1 MMVGMR
7 EPGNLFDRATQ
18 AWVRWTGRKV
28 SFAAVPWLFGPTGD
42 QDQIDDGWL
51 RREAEHLGGTL
62 VEGGGLLDRMS
73 DLRGDGFDPA
83 LLANAI
89 VEFYEG
95 TSDWRLDVR
104 SKWSTAAWP
113 FGWLLTSV
121 FSQRLGQLN
130 LPLRSRDTAHG
141 IYSRIV
147 IVQDHNGSRLGAAWL
162 RTLRATGR
170 TIYSGWYGT
179 TTLPESHR
187 PSLRVV
193 FPLPNGNV
201 TAFLRPEVRPDGALV
216 LSSPIGPFGTEGVY
230 LVVVGS
236 DRESGWVRRVPLA
249 EEFVVSV
256 DDEGTLRTDHTLA
269 LWRLPVF
276 RLHYRMTR
284 V

>member
-1 MMVGMR
+1 MMFGMR
-7 EPGNLFDRATQ
+7 EAGNLFDHVTQ
-18 AWVRWTGRKV
+18 AWVRRTGRKV
-28 SFAAVPWLFGPTGD
+28 SFAALPWLIGPTGD
-42 QDQIDDGWL
+42 RDQIDDGWL
-51 RREAEHLGGTL
+51 RREAEHLGGNL
-62 VEGGGLLDRMS
+62 IEGGGLLDRMT
-73 DLRGDGFDPA
+73 DLGGDGFDPG
-83 LLANAI
+83 LLAKPI
-89 VEFYEG
+89 VEFYER
-95 TSDWRLDVR
+95 TSDWRMDVW
-104 SKWSTAAWP
+104 SQWSTAAWP

-130 LPLRSRDTAHG
+130 LPLRSLDTAHG
-141 IYSRIV
+141 IDSRIV
-147 IVQDHNGSRLGAAWL
+147 VVQDHNGFRLGAAWF
-162 RTLRATGR
+162 RTLRATER

-201 TAFLRPEVRPDGALV
+201 TVFLRPEVRPDGALV
-216 LSSPIGPFGTEGVY
+216 LASPIGPFGTEGAY

-256 DDEGTLRTDHTLA
+256 DDEGTLRTDHTLSF
-269 LWRLPVF
+269 WRVPVF
-276 RLHYRMTR
+276 RLHYRMTK